1 MRVKWRKGQFKLFV
15 IKRGLKFQTS
25 VLPSPNGTLLT
36 QNQLLTSLKLEDKE
50 PEFISEFAFVQH

>member
-36 QNQLLTSLKLEDKE
+36 QNQLLTII
-50 PEFISEFAFVQH
+50 EFEA